1 MTGRDAAA
9 AVVAGHAVG
18 ARSAEDVHTG
28 DGSATNGYDVE
39 LIQSDATRAPQR
51 AMGELSPLAHV
62 VQCVVGNEPWVSSLL
77 WLMSCNVLLATSH
90 G

>member
-1 MTGRDAAA
+1 VSALEANSTVMTGRDAAA
-9 AVVAGHAVG
+9 AVVAGHAAG

-28 DGSATNGYDVE
+28 DGSASNGHDVE

-62 VQCVVGNEPWVSSLL
+62 VQC
-77 WLMSCNVLLATSH
+77 CC
-90 G
+90 

>member
-9 AVVAGHAVG
+9 AVVAGHAAG

-28 DGSATNGYDVE
+28 DGSASNGHDVE

-51 AMGELSPLAHV
+51 AMGELS
-62 VQCVVGNEPWVSSLL
+62 LL
-77 WLMSCNVLLATSH
+77 WLMSCNVVVDTRSEW
-90 G
+90 